1 MQYAGEGAELLVL
14 SGADIRALVSTAQCV
29 EIVDQAMRIVSSG
42 GAILPLRNWVK
53 IPGTANLVG
62 WMPGFLDSPARIGV
76 KLIGI
81 FPENPHRGLPSH
93 CGIVTLFDP
102 ELGLPRA
109 VLDAATVTSM
119 RTAAASA
126 VATRALARTEA
137 GDLAVLG
144 TGEQAEAHL
153 HALAAVR
160 HLRRVRLW
168 GRDAG
173 KARQLAQR
181 AGADLRLDIEVA
193 PEVRDAVDGA
203 DIVCTVTASREPIL
217 RGEWVAPG
225 AHVNLVGASIV
236 EAREADEALVLRS
249 AYFVDFRPSAAA
261 QAGELYAAVGAE
273 GARAGQHVRG
283 EIGEVLSGR
292 IPGRTRAD
300 EVTVYKSLGIAAQDL
315 ALADAAYRGALASGR
330 GTRAPL

>member
-1 MQYAGEGAELLVL
+1 MHEGTELLVL
-14 SGADIRALVSTAQCV
+14 SGADIRALVSTV
-29 EIVDQAMRIVSSG
+29 ECIELVDQAMRTVSSG
-42 GAILPLRNWVK
+42 GAILPLRSWVK

-62 WMPGFLDSPARIGV
+62 WMPGFLDSPPRIGV

-102 ELGLPRA
+102 QLGVPRA
-109 VLDAATVTSM
+109 ILDAATVTSM

-126 VATRALARTEA
+126 VATRALARKGS

-153 HALAAVR
+153 HALAAICP
-160 HLRRVRLW
+160 LRRVRLW
-168 GRDAG
+168 GRDEA

-181 AGADLRLDIEVA
+181 MRAALARDIEVA
-193 PEVRDAVDGA
+193 ADVRQAVEGA
-203 DIVCTVTASREPIL
+203 DIVCTVTAAREPIL
-217 RGEWVAPG
+217 RGEWVSAG
-225 AHVNLVGASIV
+225 THVNLVGASVV

-249 AYFVDFRPSAAA
+249 SYFVDYRPSAAA
-261 QAGELYAAVGAE
+261 QAGELHAAVGAE
-273 GARAGQHVRG
+273 GARAGRHVKG

-292 IPGRTRAD
+292 VPGRTSAD

-315 ALADAAYRGALASGR
+315 ALAGAAYERARERGR
-330 GTRAPL
+330 GTRASL

>member
-1 MQYAGEGAELLVL
+1 MHEPTELLVV
-14 SGADIRALVSTAQCV
+14 SGADIRALVSTAECI
-29 EIVDQAMRIVSSG
+29 ELIDQAMRTVSSG

-62 WMPGFLDSPARIGV
+62 WMPGFLDSPPRIGV

-93 CGIVTLFDP
+93 CGTVTLFDP
-102 ELGLPRA
+102 ELGVPRA
-109 VLDAATVTSM
+109 ILDAATITSM

-126 VATRALARTEA
+126 VATRALAREGS

-153 HALAAVR
+153 HALAAICQ
-160 HLRRVRLW
+160 LRRVRLW
-168 GRDAG
+168 GRDGA

-181 AGADLRLDIEVA
+181 LRGQLPRDIEVVA
-193 PEVRDAVDGA
+193 DVRQAVAGA
-203 DIVCTVTASREPIL
+203 DIVCTVTAAREPIL

-225 AHVNLVGASIV
+225 THVNLVGASVV

-249 AYFVDFRPSAAA
+249 AYFVDYRPSAAA
-261 QAGELYAAVGAE
+261 QAGELHAAVGAE

-283 EIGEVLSGR
+283 EIGEVLTGR
-292 IPGRTRAD
+292 VAGRAQAD

-315 ALADAAYRGALASGR
+315 ALAGAAYERARASGR
-330 GTRAPL
+330 GTRARL

>member
-1 MQYAGEGAELLVL
+1 MSHGDDGYELLVL
-14 SGADIRALVSTAQCV
+14 SGADIRALVSTAECV
-29 EIVDQAMRIVSSG
+29 ELIDAAMRTVSSG
-42 GAILPLRNWVK
+42 GAILPLRSWVK

-62 WMPGFLDSPARIGV
+62 WMPGFLDAPPRIGV

-93 CGIVTLFDP
+93 CGLVTLFDP

-126 VATRALARTEA
+126 VATRALARSGA

-153 HALAAVR
+153 QALTAVCR
-160 HLRRVRLW
+160 LRRVRLW
-168 GRDAG
+168 GRDPA
-173 KARQLAQR
+173 KARRLAQR
-181 AGADLRLDIEVA
+181 AGGALGLEIEVMA
-193 PEVRDAVDGA
+193 GVAQAVAGA
-203 DIVCTVTASREPIL
+203 DVVCTVTAAREPIL
-217 RGEWVAPG
+217 RGEWIAPG
-225 AHVNLVGASIV
+225 AHVNLVGASVV

-249 AYFVDFRPSAAA
+249 AYFVDYRPSAAA
-261 QAGELYAAVGAE
+261 QAGELHAAVGAE
-273 GARAGQHVRG
+273 GARDGRHVRG

-292 IPGRTRAD
+292 VPGRTHTD

-315 ALADAAYRGALASGR
+315 ALAGAAYERARALGR
-330 GTRAPL
+330 GTRARL